1 MVEYSLHG
9 AQGPAL
15 TAWSPISA
23 MHKARMSLK
32 IDLLNPKLVT
42 IFAIQAFNQRATSY
56 AIKNKTIGVSRQLI
70 ADSIWKP

>member
-15 TAWSPISA
+15 PAWSPISA

-32 IDLLNPKLVT
+32 IDLLNPKIVT
-42 IFAIQAFNQRATSY
+42 IFAIQAFNQRASY

-70 ADSIWKP
+70 FVTIWKL